1 MITKGAVTSRLKSP
15 IVLFLIAAVLAALV
29 ASAAYHY
36 LQQREA
42 AMRDE
47 LATKG
52 TSNEVERVAVV
63 VPRVDVEAGV
73 ALQGDTF
80 LSRRIEADLVYP
92 DTVLA
97 DDFSALEG
105 QKLARPLL
113 RGRPLRLQD
122 LVAPEIRDV
131 ATILPPGRRAVT
143 IDIDN
148 VNSIAQTLRPNHRI
162 DIFLLTKAP
171 SRTIGGAGNATEQE
185 LEHATLYM
193 QDMVVLATGIDFYDV
208 SKPPGDDAS
217 KMVRPGDIQGRD
229 KGYDTVTL
237 LVTPAEAAKL
247 MLGQKM
253 GSFRI
258 ALRGQQDHGAIARTS
273 FRGSDMLPG
282 YARRTTGIEFIVG
295 GNSGSMVSEL
305 AVPPS
310 MLPPSVA
317 SATQARRSRSD
328 GRPEAVPEAVPDAN
342 KQSITI
348 TMPASRAGRSASGE
362 N

>member
-1 MITKGAVTSRLKSP
+1 MVTKRAVTSRLKSP

-42 AMRDE
+42 AMREE
-47 LATKG
+47 LAAKG
-52 TSNEVERVAVV
+52 TSNAVQRVAVV
-63 VPRVDVEAGV
+63 VPRVDVEAGS
-73 ALQGDTF
+73 ALQGDIF
-80 LSRRIEADLVYP
+80 VSRNVEADLVYP

-97 DDFSALEG
+97 DEFSALEG

-131 ATILPPGRRAVT
+131 STILPPGKRAVT
-143 IDIDN
+143 IEIDN
-148 VNSIAQTLRPNHRI
+148 INSIAQTLRANHRI
-162 DIFLLTKAP
+162 DLFLLTKAP
-171 SRTIGGAGNATEQE
+171 SKEPGSAGNVTEQE
-185 LEHATLYM
+185 QEHATLYM
-193 QDMVVLATGIDFYDV
+193 QDMVVLATGIDFFDV
-208 SKPPGDDAS
+208 SKPPGDDAT
-217 KMVRPGDIQGRD
+217 KMARPGEVQGRD
-229 KGYDTVTL
+229 RGYDTVTL

-253 GSFRI
+253 GSFRV
-258 ALRGQQDHGAIARTS
+258 ALRGQQDRAAVARTT
-273 FRGSDMLPG
+273 FRGSDMMPG
-282 YARRTTGIEFIVG
+282 YARRAAGIEYIVG
-295 GNSGSMVSEL
+295 GSNGSMVSEL

-310 MLPPSVA
+310 MLPPA
-317 SATQARRSRSD
+317 GARNSTAGRSRSD
-328 GRPEAVPEAVPDAN
+328 AAPEAAPDAT

-348 TMPASRAGRSASGE
+348 TMPASRAGRPAGE